1 MREFKDTEGRVICL
15 QVLINGAKVI
25 LCNIYAPNREDP
37 NFVAKII
44 KILGDF
50 EGQIVLGGDFNQV
63 PDQYLDRSGA
73 NLGPSTKNKS
83 AAAIFKEE
91 AGLVDI
97 WRLVL
102 PLEREYKFYS
112 HSHKSYSRIDYF

>member
-73 NLGPSTKNKS
+73 NLGPSTKN
-83 AAAIFKEE
+83 
-91 AGLVDI
+91 
-97 WRLVL
+97 
-102 PLEREYKFYS
+102 
-112 HSHKSYSRIDYF
+112 